1 MNFRSSLAVVLVAL
15 GAGAF
20 LVTPAYGQD
29 TARDRTRSSAT
40 TTDDAASG
48 RALYEQRCAVCHG
61 GAVER
66 APALSVLQ
74 SMTADDLEYALTE
87 GVMSVQGSSLSD
99 EQRARVIE
107 YLAAEE
113 IEHEA
118 WIDDIRCT
126 DRPGRV
132 DLGGT
137 VAMSTVGVDI
147 TAPRRLTAAEA
158 GLTTGDLRNLE
169 VAWALGLPG
178 VTTPRA
184 APVIVGSTVFYSAV
198 DTGRLLALDAETGC
212 VKWVYES
219 PTPLR
224 SSVTLG
230 EIDESGRRALF
241 FGDAR
246 GQVHAIDAE
255 TGERLWVVD
264 GRVDEDTGWITG
276 SVVVHEGKVIV
287 PVSASGVVAGAN
299 PRFECCV
306 GRGAVAALNAATGE
320 RLWEYVT
327 MKEAEYTGEVNSLGV
342 RLRGP
347 SGAPI
352 WSTPS
357 IDPERGRVYVTTGE
371 NTSLPATGTSDAVI
385 ALDLETGEELWV
397 FQATAR
403 DVWSYACPD
412 GPNCPDP
419 EDSIREDWDFG
430 GSAILTELPDGRELL
445 LAGQKS
451 GHLWALNPEDGSVV
465 WEQRVGEG
473 GMLGGNHWGIA
484 IDGERVFLPISDA
497 VSENPVPGM
506 YAFDIATGEPVWEH
520 RIEPDCSGDR
530 ADRIPACRTRIGLS
544 ATPLVVDGAV
554 IAGGLDGRLHIF
566 DAESGEVLLQLDTA
580 RPFETL
586 NGVEARGGS
595 IDSHNVAAGAGH
607 VFIASGYGMF
617 SQMPGNVLLAL
628 RPAD

>member
-1 MNFRSSLAVVLVAL
+1 MNLRSPLSAALVILGFSAIAVAPTSAQDR
-15 GAGAF
+15 GRAG
-20 LVTPAYGQD
+20 TP
-29 TARDRTRSSAT
+29 SSAAS
-40 TTDDAASG
+40 DPDARTGQAI
-48 RALYEQRCAVCHG
+48 YEERCAVCHG

-66 APALSVLQ
+66 APALSMLQ
-74 SMTADDLEYALTE
+74 SMTADDLEFALTQ
-87 GVMSVQGSSLSD
+87 GVMSVQGSSLT
-99 EQRARVIE
+99 EEERARVIE

-113 IEHEA
+113 VDHEA
-118 WIDDIRCT
+118 WIDDIRCA
-126 DRPGRV
+126 DGPRPV
-132 DLGGT
+132 ELDGT
-137 VAMSTVGVDI
+137 VAMRTVGVDI
-147 TAPRRLTAAEA
+147 TAPRRLTAEEA
-158 GLTTGDLRNLE
+158 GLTTEELRNLE
-169 VAWALGLPG
+169 VAWAIGLPG

-219 PTPLR
+219 ATPLR
-224 SSVTLG
+224 SSVSLG
-230 EIDESGRRALF
+230 QIDESGRQALF

-246 GQVHAIDAE
+246 AQVHAVDAA
-255 TGERLWVVD
+255 TGEPIWVES
-264 GRVDEDTGWITG
+264 GRVDEDSGIITG
-276 SVVVHEGKVIV
+276 SVVAHDGTVIV
-287 PVSASGVVAGAN
+287 PLSASGVVAGAN

-306 GRGAVAALNAATGE
+306 GRGAVAALDAGTGE

-352 WSTPS
+352 WSTPT

-385 ALDLETGEELWV
+385 ALDLETGEALWV

-430 GSAILTELPDGRELL
+430 GSAVLTELPDGRDQL

-465 WEQRVGEG
+465 WQQRVGEG

-506 YAFDIATGEPVWEH
+506 YAFDIATGEPVWQH
-520 RIEPDCSGDR
+520 RIQPDCSGDR
-530 ADRIPACRTRIGLS
+530 ADRVPGCRTRIGLS

-554 IAGGLDGRLHIF
+554 IGAGLDGRIHIF
-566 DAESGEVLLQLDTA
+566 DAATGEILLQLDTA

-586 NGVEARGGS
+586 NGVEARGGA
-595 IDSHNVAAGAGH
+595 IDSHNIAAGAGH
-607 VFIASGYGMF
+607 LFVASGYGMF
-617 SQMPGNVLLAL
+617 SQMSGNVLLAL
-628 RPAD
+628 RPR

>member
-1 MNFRSSLAVVLVAL
+1 MNLRSPFVVALVAL
-15 GAGAF
+15 GWGA
-20 LVTPAYGQD
+20 LLGTPASGQD
-29 TARDRTRSSAT
+29 PRRDQASFPG
-40 TTDDAASG
+40 AASG
-48 RALYEQRCAVCHG
+48 DAPSGQAIYEQRCAVCHG
-61 GAVER
+61 GAVET
-66 APALSVLQ
+66 APALSVLE
-74 SMTADDLEYALTE
+74 SMNADDLEYALTQ
-87 GVMSVQGSSLSD
+87 GVMSVQGSSLT
-99 EQRARVIE
+99 EEERARVIE

-113 IEHEA
+113 IDHEA
-118 WIDDIRCT
+118 WIDDIRCAAGP
-126 DRPGRV
+126 RPVELDGI
-132 DLGGT
+132 
-137 VAMSTVGVDI
+137 VAMKTVGVDI
-147 TAPRRLTAAEA
+147 SAPRRLTAEVA
-158 GLTTGDLRNLE
+158 GLSTEDLRNLE
-169 VAWALGLPG
+169 VAWAIGLPG

-224 SSVTLG
+224 SSVSLG
-230 EIDESGRRALF
+230 EVGDSDRQALF

-246 GQVHAIDAE
+246 AQIHAVDAA
-255 TGERLWVVD
+255 TGEPIWVVS
-264 GRVDEDTGWITG
+264 GRVDQDSGIITG
-276 SVVVHEGKVIV
+276 SVVVHDGRVIV
-287 PVSASGVVAGAN
+287 PLSASGVVAGAN

-306 GRGAVAALNAATGE
+306 GRGAVAALDAATGE

-327 MKEAEYTGEVNSLGV
+327 MEEAEYTGEVNSLGV

-357 IDPERGRVYVTTGE
+357 IDADRRRVYVTTGE

-403 DVWSYACPD
+403 DVWSFACPD

-430 GSAILTELPDGRELL
+430 GSAILTELPEGRDLL

-451 GHLWALNPEDGSVV
+451 GQLWALNPEDGSLV
-465 WEQRVGEG
+465 WQQRVGEG

-506 YAFDIATGEPVWEH
+506 YAFDIATGEPVWQH
-520 RIEPDCSGDR
+520 RIQPACSGDR
-530 ADRIPACRTRIGLS
+530 AHRVPACRTRIGLS

-554 IAGGLDGRLHIF
+554 IAGGLDGRVHLF
-566 DAESGEVLLQLDTA
+566 DAVTGEVLLQLDTA

-586 NGVEARGGS
+586 NGVEARGGA
-595 IDSHNVAAGAGH
+595 IDSHNIAAGAGH
-607 VFIASGYGMF
+607 LFVASGYGMF

-628 RPAD
+628 RPQ

>member
-1 MNFRSSLAVVLVAL
+1 PVVAALVAL
-15 GAGAF
+15 GASMVLAASA
-20 LVTPAYGQD
+20 LGQD
-29 TARDRTRSSAT
+29 SARDRTPSPTASAEES
-40 TTDDAASG
+40 ASG
-48 RALYEQRCAVCHG
+48 QAIYEQSCAVCHD

-74 SMTADDLEYALTE
+74 SMTAGDLEYALTE
-87 GVMSVQGSSLSD
+87 GVMSVQGSSLTD
-99 EQRARVIE
+99 EQRARVVE

-126 DRPGRV
+126 TEPRPV
-132 DLGGT
+132 DLDGP
-137 VAMSTVGVDI
+137 VAMRTVGIDI
-147 TAPRRLTAAEA
+147 TSPRRITAEAA
-158 GLTTGDLRNLE
+158 GLTTQELQDLE

-184 APVIVGSTVFYSAV
+184 APVIAGSTVFYSAV

-212 VKWVYES
+212 VRWVYES
-219 PTPLR
+219 PAPLR

-230 EIDESGRRALF
+230 EVDGSGRQALF

-246 GQVHAIDAE
+246 ARVHAVDAR
-255 TGERLWVVD
+255 TGEPIWVVN
-264 GRVDEDTGWITG
+264 GRVDEDSGIITG
-276 SVVVHEGKVIV
+276 SVVVHDGKVIV
-287 PVSASGVVAGAN
+287 PLSASGVVAGAN

-306 GRGAVAALNAATGE
+306 GRGAVAALDAATGE

-327 MKEAEYTGEVNSLGV
+327 MEEADYTGEVNSLGV

-352 WSTPS
+352 WATPT
-357 IDPERGRVYVTTGE
+357 IDSERGRVYVATGE
-371 NTSLPATGTSDAVI
+371 NTSLPATGTSDAII
-385 ALDLETGEELWV
+385 ALDMETGKELWV
-397 FQATAR
+397 FQATAN
-403 DVWSYACPD
+403 DVWSFACTD
-412 GPNCPDP
+412 NGPNCPDP
-419 EDSIREDWDFG
+419 EDSIRRDWDFG
-430 GSAILTELPDGRELL
+430 GAAILAGLPDGSDLL

-465 WEQRVGEG
+465 WQQRVGEG

-530 ADRIPACRTRIGLS
+530 ADRVSACRTRIGLS
-544 ATPLVVDGAV
+544 ATPLVVDGTV
-554 IAGGLDGRLHIF
+554 IAGGLDGRLHVF
-566 DAESGEVLLQLDTA
+566 DAESGEILLQFDTA
-580 RPFETL
+580 RPFQTL

-607 VFIASGYGMF
+607 VFVASGYGMF

-628 RPAD
+628 SPADR